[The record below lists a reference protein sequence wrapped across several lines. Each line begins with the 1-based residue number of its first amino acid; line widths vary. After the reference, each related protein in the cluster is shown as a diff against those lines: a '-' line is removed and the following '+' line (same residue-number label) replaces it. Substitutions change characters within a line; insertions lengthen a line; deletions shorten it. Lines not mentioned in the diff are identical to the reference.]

1 MQNEALQ
8 QILMTASRERAERRV
23 LRIIVEGLAEQ
34 PHVALARIWLIGPGD
49 ICAKCR
55 MRAECPDQTR
65 CLHLEASSG
74 RSLAEPGADWN
85 GTDGDFR
92 RFPLGV
98 RKVGRIAATA
108 EPLLLGV
115 TAKQSE
121 WVVRPEWATRERIH
135 SFAGQ
140 PLVFGSET
148 LGVIA
153 VFSRVELNENDFRW
167 LRLFADQAAITIV
180 NARAFE
186 EIEQLKHR
194 LELEN
199 EYLREEISQAQAFG
213 DIVGS
218 SSALKKVL
226 EQIELVAGTN
236 ANVLILGESG
246 TGKELVARAIHE
258 RSRRRAR
265 PLVKVNCASIPKELF
280 ESEFFGHA
288 RGAFTGALRDR
299 IGRFQLADGGT
310 IFLDEVG
317 EIPLDLQSKLLRV
330 LQEREFERVGE
341 ETSRSVDVRI
351 IAATN
356 RELESESRAGRFRED
371 LFYRLGVFPIQVPP
385 LRDRPADIG
394 PLAVHFVR
402 HCCERLNIPARKL
415 TPGDVE
421 SLERYDW
428 PGNVRELQNVIERAL
443 IRSRDGSLKL
453 ELGPA
458 KQKMRQNSAAS
469 RALDDT
475 ARVLTTA
482 EIKDMERANIEL
494 ALARC
499 NGRVYGKDGAAAL
512 LRMKP
517 TTLWSR
523 LRNLGLQRQRRGPG
537 GT

>member
-1 MQNEALQ
+1 MQNDALQ
-8 QILMTASRERAERRV
+8 QILMTASRERSEHAV
-23 LRIIVEGLAEQ
+23 LRIIVDGLAEQ
-34 PHVALARIWLIGPGD
+34 PQVALARIWLLRPGD
-49 ICAKCR
+49 ICATCR
-55 MRAECPDQTR
+55 MRPECPDQSR
-65 CLHLEASSG
+65 CLHLAASRG
-74 RSLAEPGADWN
+74 RSLAEPGADWTR
-85 GTDGDFR
+85 TDGDFR
-92 RFPLGV
+92 RFPVGV
-98 RKVGRIAATA
+98 RKVGQIAATGIPLCVANTA
-108 EPLLLGV
+108 E
-115 TAKQSE
+115 QSE
-121 WVVRPEWATRERIH
+121 WIARPDWATREHIR

-153 VFSRVELNENDFRW
+153 VFSRVELSEIDIRW

-186 EIEQLKHR
+186 EIEQLKRR

-199 EYLREEISQAQAFG
+199 EYLREEISQSQAFG

-218 SSALKKVL
+218 SPAHKKVL
-226 EQIELVAGTN
+226 EQIDLVASTN

-258 RSRRRAR
+258 RSQRRDR

-341 ETSRSVDVRI
+341 ETSRRVDVRI
-351 IAATN
+351 LAATN
-356 RELESESRAGRFRED
+356 RDLEAESRAGRFRED
-371 LFYRLGVFPIQVPP
+371 LYYRLGVFPIKVPP
-385 LRDRPADIG
+385 LRERAADIG
-394 PLAVHFVR
+394 PLAAHFVR
-402 HCCERLNIPARKL
+402 HFSEQLKLPSRKL
-415 TPGDVE
+415 TGGDVE
-421 SLERYDW
+421 RLERYDW
-428 PGNVRELQNVIERAL
+428 PGNIRELQNVLERAL
-443 IRSRDGSLKL
+443 IRSRGGRLEF
-453 ELGPA
+453 ELGEARQRLP
-458 KQKMRQNSAAS
+458 QKPAAS
-469 RALDDT
+469 RPEDDAT
-475 ARVLTTA
+475 PVLTIT
-482 EIKDMERANIEL
+482 EIKEMERANIER

-499 NGRVYGKDGAAAL
+499 NGQVYGKDGAAAL
-512 LRMKP
+512 LGMKP

-523 LRNLGLQRQRRGPG
+523 LRSLGISTEG
-537 GT
+537 

>member
-1 MQNEALQ
+1 MQNDALQ
-8 QILMTASRERAERRV
+8 HVLMAASRERSERSV
-23 LRIIVEGLAEQ
+23 LRIIVTGLAEQ

-49 ICAKCR
+49 ICANCC
-55 MRAECPDQTR
+55 MRPECPDQSR

-74 RSLAEPGADWN
+74 RSLAEPGADW
-85 GTDGDFR
+85 TRTEGDFR

-98 RKVGRIAATA
+98 RKVGRIAAAATPLVVANTA
-108 EPLLLGV
+108 E
-115 TAKQSE
+115 QSE
-121 WVVRPEWATRERIH
+121 WIARPEWAAREQIR

-140 PLVFGSET
+140 PLLFGSET

-153 VFSRVELNENDFRW
+153 VFSRAELGEIDIRW

-186 EIEQLKHR
+186 EIEQLKRR

-218 SSALKKVL
+218 SPALGKVL

-246 TGKELVARAIHE
+246 TGKELVARAIHD
-258 RSRRRAR
+258 RSPRRDR

-288 RGAFTGALRDR
+288 KGAFTGALRDR
-299 IGRFQLADGGT
+299 IGQFQLADGGT

-341 ETSRSVDVRI
+341 EKSRRVDVRI

-356 RELESESRAGRFRED
+356 RDLEADSRAGRFRED
-371 LFYRLGVFPIQVPP
+371 LYYRLGVFPIQVPP
-385 LRDRPADIG
+385 LRDRAADIG
-394 PLAVHFVR
+394 PLAAHFVR
-402 HCCERLNIPARKL
+402 HFCEQLNLPLRKL
-415 TPGDVE
+415 TRGDVE
-421 SLERYDW
+421 TLERYDW
-428 PGNVRELQNVIERAL
+428 PGNIRELQNVIERGM
-443 IRSRDGSLKL
+443 IRSRGRRLEF
-453 ELGPA
+453 ELGEA
-458 KQKMRQNSAAS
+458 KRRLPQKPTAS
-469 RALDDT
+469 RPDDET
-475 ARVLTTA
+475 RVLTVM
-482 EIKDMERANIEL
+482 EIKEMERANIER

-499 NGRVYGKDGAAAL
+499 DGQVYGKNGAAAL
-512 LRMKP
+512 LGMKP

-523 LRNLGLQRQRRGPG
+523 LRSLGMS
-537 GT
+537 TEK